1 MGMYVKSVKRKREK
15 RMTVEPIR
23 KDIHVKKMIKILE
36 KQNSRNALVFRMGL
50 NTILRIGDILKL
62 KANSVV
68 DEDGNIRE
76 YLVTQENKTNKC
88 KKIKLTSL
96 IREEI
101 ANYITEYDLQYN
113 DHLFFS
119 FRDPNKPIDR
129 TVAWKFLKSASKKVG
144 IPNFGTHSMRKTL
157 AFTIYDKTKDIN
169 LVMRM
174 LNHTNPSYT
183 LRYIGVTQEMIDDT
197 YQEFAI

>member
-1 MGMYVKSVKRKREK
+1 
-15 RMTVEPIR
+15 MTVEPIR
-23 KDIHVKKMIKILE
+23 NQGQIRKMIAILE

-62 KANSVV
+62 KASSVV
-68 DEDGNIRE
+68 DRDGDIRE
-76 YLVTQENKTNKC
+76 YLVTQENKTNKS
-88 KKIKLTSL
+88 KKIKLNSL
-96 IREEI
+96 IRDEI
-101 ANYITEYDLQYN
+101 ARYIAEYDLHY
-113 DHLFFS
+113 DDYLFFS
-119 FRDPNKPIDR
+119 FKDPSKPIDR

-144 IPNFGTHSMRKTL
+144 IQNFGTHSMRKTL

-174 LNHTNPSYT
+174 LNHNNPSYT
-183 LRYIGVTQEMIDDT
+183 LRYIGVTQEMIDTT